1 MAFRIL
7 VFGLMLELI
16 VDNEH
21 YLRMAAAVVSAYAYF
36 ARGDTGAQAQTS
48 RLVVDREGMFFNEDA
63 KNLPKIAPATLT
75 TPWPANRKLSPHR
88 LLERYK
94 LAHEAAW
101 RRVGRPAPEALWQL
115 PGDAKLPVA
124 SDIGLW
130 LTKLLQVLHRPPGVK
145 WTGHSIRG
153 GAASAALAISVSLPA
168 ICRWG
173 IWVALDSVTRYL
185 DPLVPRSR
193 EALFFFAHLV
203 RGAE

>member
-1 MAFRIL
+1 M
-7 VFGLMLELI
+7 FGLLLDL
-16 VDNEH
+16 VPGNEH
-21 YLRMAAAVVSAYAYF
+21 HLRMAAAVVCAYAYF

-48 RLVVDREGMFFNEDA
+48 RLIVDREGMHFNEDA
-63 KNLPKIAPATLT
+63 KNLPKIAPATLS
-75 TPWPANRKLSPHR
+75 TPWPADRELSPHR

-101 RRVGRPAPEALWQL
+101 RRVGLAAPEALWQL
-115 PGDAKLPVA
+115 PGDAKPPVA

-130 LTKLLQVLHRPPGVK
+130 LTKLLQVLDIHPPPGVK

-153 GAASAALAISVSLPA
+153 GAASAALAIGVSLPA

-173 IWVALDSVTRYL
+173 IWVALDSVMRYL

-193 EALFFFAHLV
+193 EALLFFAHLV
-203 RGAE
+203 RAAE